1 MHKETQIL
9 KSILIVLKTYLL
21 QGFSYPGKVEK
32 IYNLKNLSISLY
44 KSFSLTKLVYIY
56 VAQLCQSQTTLILAI
71 YSGTSVPRL
80 IERFMKLECSI

>member
-32 IYNLKNLSISLY
+32 IYNLKNLSTSLY
-44 KSFSLTKLVYIY
+44 KSFSLAKLVYI
-56 VAQLCQSQTTLILAI
+56 C
-71 YSGTSVPRL
+71 GTAVPKPNHSDFGN
-80 IERFMKLECSI
+80 I